1 MIHLSEKQSDIE
13 AVIKEMSLEEKSKL
27 VGGATFFGM
36 AAIERLGIKRLQ
48 LLDGGTGI
56 NFEQLFGDMLDVD
69 DLEHT
74 NGMVGSKSLVHVIQ
88 YFFEPEKLS
97 DDDLPL
103 YYKIKR
109 LLLDRVNPKPE
120 NDGDKNTDELAY
132 SPGCYPPG
140 ILLGATWNPEVVG
153 LVGEAL
159 GIDASIFGIDI
170 LLGSPNVNI
179 HRDPLNGRLF
189 EGYSEDPY
197 LVSLLAPQLVKGVQS
212 YGVAAN
218 VKHFAANNQETY
230 RIGID
235 EHISRRALEEIY
247 FPGFMACVFAGAKTV
262 MSAYNKI
269 NGVPCTENEWLL
281 TEKLR
286 DEWGFQGMVL
296 SDWGAVYNPIKA
308 IAAGNNLAMPGPVKY
323 EPVYDGVISGELK
336 QEALDDAVRRILELI
351 NWLENNKVS
360 HNDIEKTIL
369 NKMGVQEDKSS
380 DVNTGRNEHAIVA
393 DRVFNLARDFTDDA
407 AYMAAAEGIVL
418 LENDGIL
425 PLAINAKVAVMGSIV
440 FDNCGQK
447 KSDDLLVECGNG
459 SAGINT
465 DRVGSLRKSLAAYC
479 GGILECDDEN
489 IDTVIYIVKIGGM
502 EGNDRKN
509 LFVSDDDISAI
520 NKIIEENRLKKHKR
534 KLVLVLN
541 TSGPVELTGIDKSG
555 LSAVIAVFLPGMR
568 GCDALADILFGE
580 ISPSGKLPVTFPKKY
595 EDTPT
600 VLNFPGDGYHT
611 EYGEGIF
618 VGYRYYD
625 KKKLEPL
632 YHFGYGLS
640 YTTFLC
646 KLNSAAVD
654 DSSVT
659 VNVTVKNTGGM
670 TGSEVI
676 QIYIGDPYSTL
687 SKPVKELKAFK
698 KVKLNP
704 DEEKNIDFVIEFDTM
719 SSFDMNL
726 DKWTL
731 EEGFYDIYAGTS
743 SRAEDIFGQER
754 IYLDISSPYSYSMN
768 STIKT
773 VCENEEL
780 KAILYD
786 IWRELGLDEGIL
798 NSNYQYTASK
808 TIEEIICGMDDAL
821 INQISDRFTKRVK
834 AVKKP

>member
-1 MIHLSEKQSDIE
+1 MGDFVEQVLDIE
-13 AVIKEMSLEEKSKL
+13 AVIKEMTLEEKSRL

-36 AAIERLGIKRLQ
+36 AAIERLGINRVQ

-56 NFEQLFGDMLDVD
+56 NFEQLFGDMLDGD
-69 DLEHT
+69 ELEHT
-74 NGMVGSKSLVHVIQ
+74 NGMVGSESLVRVIE
-88 YFFEPEKLS
+88 YFFEPERLF
-97 DDDLPL
+97 DEDLFL
-103 YYKIKR
+103 YTKIKR
-109 LLLDRVNPKPE
+109 LLLERVNPKSE
-120 NDGDKNTDELAY
+120 NDKKNKEDALAY

-140 ILLGATWNPEVVG
+140 ILLGATWNPEVVE

-159 GIDASIFGIDI
+159 GIDACMFGVDI

-197 LVSLLAPQLVKGVQS
+197 LVSHLAPRLVKGVQS

-247 FPGFMACVFAGAKTV
+247 FPGFQACVSAGVQTV

-269 NGVPCTENEWLL
+269 NGVACTENEWLL
-281 TEKLR
+281 RKKLR
-286 DEWGFQGMVL
+286 DEWGFSGMVL
-296 SDWGAVYNPIKA
+296 SDWGAVYNPIRA
-308 IAAGNNLAMPGPVKY
+308 IEAGNNLAMPGPVDYK
-323 EPVYDGVISGELK
+323 PVFDGIENGDLAEEV
-336 QEALDDAVRRILELI
+336 LDDAVRRILSVI
-351 NWLENNKVS
+351 NWITEHKAS
-360 HNDIEKTIL
+360 HDDIAKKLIGKSDKASL
-369 NKMGVQEDKSS
+369 SIPQNGVY
-380 DVNTGRNEHAIVA
+380 NIT
-393 DRVFNLARDFTDDA
+393 RDFTDDV

-425 PLAINAKVAVMGSIV
+425 PLAMNSKIAVLGSS
-440 FDNCGQK
+440 FMDNCGQK

-465 DRVGSLRKSLAAYC
+465 DRVGSLSKSLSAYC
-479 GGILECDDEN
+479 GSILKCDDEN
-489 IDTVIYIVKIGGM
+489 VDTILYVVRIGGM

-509 LFVSDDDISAI
+509 LLIADDDVSAI
-520 NKIIEENRLKKHKR
+520 NKLIEENRCKQNKR
-534 KLVLVLN
+534 RLILILN
-541 TSGPVELTGIDKSG
+541 TSGPVELTGIDESG
-555 LSAVIAVFLPGMR
+555 ISAVIAVFLPGMG

-580 ISPSGKLPVTFPKKY
+580 ISPSGKLPLTFPKKY

-600 VLNFPGDGYHT
+600 FINFPGDGYYT

-625 KKKLEPL
+625 KKRLEPL
-632 YHFGYGLS
+632 YPFGYGLS

-646 KLNSAAVD
+646 KLKKVTMEDAVI
-654 DSSVT
+654 SIC
-659 VNVTVKNTGGM
+659 VTVKNTGSM

-676 QIYIGDPYSTL
+676 QIYVGDPYSTL
-687 SKPVKELKAFK
+687 AKPIKELKAFQ

-704 DEEKNIDFVIEFDTM
+704 DEEKEISLEICFNAL
-719 SSFDMNL
+719 SSFDVCLNS
-726 DKWTL
+726 WTL
-731 EEGFYDIYAGTS
+731 EEGYYDIYAATS
-743 SRAEDIFGQER
+743 SRNEDIFGQER
-754 IYLDISSPYSYSMN
+754 VYLDIKSPYSYGIT

-780 KAILYD
+780 KSILYE
-786 IWRELGLDEGIL
+786 IWRELALDEGIL
-798 NSNYQYTASK
+798 NSNYQYTSSK
-808 TIEEIICGMDDAL
+808 TIEEIISDMDKEL
-821 INQISDRFTKRVK
+821 KNKISDRFTERVK